1 MRFSA
6 RYSIMEKRG
15 VDMRQDILESLA
27 LIAGSYNMAFHLYRA
42 DCTPLGEKESVK
54 GSAEGSFDG
63 GIRAWCSAQYNE
75 REYLEKLLG
84 KVETGELVQ
93 LTDSFGCRY
102 LLLRIEDPEHP
113 QAAFLGAGPYLD
125 GANSEKL
132 TGDLAKR
139 LHWNPERTRSLYEYR
154 NTVPVVQDEGALL
167 LMFRRL
173 AAPVSQ
179 GTDTPELLPVVRM
192 SEDEPFHPDGPSR
205 EQSYDQSM
213 AASMIERRYQ
223 AENAWLDAL
232 LTGDQEYTGTVLRR
246 LSRYQMPERF
256 NSLRGSQN
264 MAIILNT
271 LCRKNLER
279 AAVHPAYIDQISRE
293 FSSRIEGCVTM
304 REVQQLQR
312 EMVRRYCALVRSY
325 AVKGYSPLIQQVM
338 NDVFLHLDGE
348 ISLHALAGRA
358 GVSDSYLSARFKE
371 ETGETLSQWVRGRR
385 VERAKELLSRENP
398 SIAQVAEQVGVLD
411 VSYFIRLFRKETGM
425 TPGEYRAQ
433 SLRDSAHGTIRR
445 GE

>member
-1 MRFSA
+1 M
-6 RYSIMEKRG
+6 
-15 VDMRQDILESLA
+15 ESLA

-42 DCTPLGEKESVK
+42 DCTPLSEKESVK

-63 GIRAWCSAQYNE
+63 GIRAWFAAKYNE
-75 REYLEKLLG
+75 QEYLEKLFGKLG
-84 KVETGELVQ
+84 KGELVL

-102 LLLRIEDPEHP
+102 LLLRIADAEHP
-113 QAAFLGAGPYLD
+113 QAVFLAAGPYLETP
-125 GANSEKL
+125 NSEKA
-132 TGDLAKR
+132 TGELAKR
-139 LHWNPERTRSLYEYR
+139 LRWKENRVRSLYEYR
-154 NTVPVVQDEGALL
+154 NTVPVVQDEGALF

-173 AAPVSQ
+173 AAPLSQ
-179 GTDTPELLPVVRM
+179 APGGSGMLPVVRM
-192 SEDEPFHPDGPSR
+192 SEDEPFHPEGPSR
-205 EQSYDQSM
+205 EQSYEQSM
-213 AASMIERRYQ
+213 AASMIEGRYQ
-223 AENAWLDAL
+223 AENAWLDAM
-232 LTGDQEYTGTVLRR
+232 LTGDQAYTGTVLRR

-279 AAVHPAYIDQISRE
+279 GDVHPAYIDQISRE

-312 EMVRRYCALVRSY
+312 EMVRRYCALIRSY

-348 ISLHALAGRA
+348 ISLHALAERA

-385 VERAKELLSRENP
+385 VHRAKELLAREDL

-433 SLRDSAHGTIRR
+433 SLQDSAHGTIRR

>member
-1 MRFSA
+1 M
-6 RYSIMEKRG
+6 
-15 VDMRQDILESLA
+15 ESLA

-63 GIRAWCSAQYNE
+63 GIRAWFAAKYNE
-75 REYLEKLLG
+75 QEYLEKLFGKLG
-84 KVETGELVQ
+84 KGELVL

-102 LLLRIEDPEHP
+102 LLLRIADAEHP
-113 QAAFLGAGPYLD
+113 QAVFLAAGPYLETP
-125 GANSEKL
+125 NSEKA
-132 TGDLAKR
+132 TGELAKR
-139 LHWNPERTRSLYEYR
+139 LRWKENRVRSLYEYR
-154 NTVPVVQDEGALL
+154 NTVPVVQDEGALF

-173 AAPVSQ
+173 AAPLSQ
-179 GTDTPELLPVVRM
+179 APGGSGMLPVVRM
-192 SEDEPFHPDGPSR
+192 SEDEPFHPEGPSR
-205 EQSYDQSM
+205 EQSYEQSM
-213 AASMIERRYQ
+213 AASMIEGRYQ
-223 AENAWLDAL
+223 AENAWLDAM
-232 LTGDQEYTGTVLRR
+232 LTGDQAYTGTVLRR

-279 AAVHPAYIDQISRE
+279 GDVHPAYIDQISRE

-312 EMVRRYCALVRSY
+312 EMVRRYCALIRSY

-348 ISLHALAGRA
+348 ISLHALAERA

-385 VERAKELLSRENP
+385 VHRAKELLAREDL

-425 TPGEYRAQ
+425 TPGEYRSR
-433 SLRDSAHGTIRR
+433 SLQDSAHGTIQR
-445 GE
+445 EE